1 MATTKKAT
9 STQKTI
15 DNFHIISLYMD
26 FVLSHNEEPK
36 NVYLFC
42 KQNQITESDF
52 YSFYGSIEAVKQDVW
67 TQFFI
72 NAKDTLLKDGN
83 YDTYANRNKL
93 LSLYFTLFEVMTLNR
108 SYVVFA
114 YENKKEGM
122 KSLQQFKGFK
132 THFISFVNEILE
144 TSTSSDDVKIQ
155 KFLRPALVQGAWAQF
170 LFILKFWIEDTS
182 KGFEKTDVM
191 IEKSVKAT
199 FDVLDTTPLESL
211 LDLGKFIWK
220 EKFN

>member
-67 TQFFI
+67 TQFFV
-72 NAKDTLLKDGN
+72 NAKDALMKDDN

-114 YENKKEGM
+114 YENKKDGM
-122 KSLQQFKGFK
+122 KSLHQFKGFK
-132 THFISFVNEILE
+132 THFKSFVNEILE

>member
-9 STQKTI
+9 STQKKI

-67 TQFFI
+67 TQFFV
-72 NAKDTLLKDGN
+72 NAKDALMKDDN

-114 YENKKEGM
+114 YENNKEGM
-122 KSLQQFKGFK
+122 KSLHQFKGFK
-132 THFISFVNEILE
+132 THFKSFVNEILE